1 MIVFVSK
8 KELKPLQDILL
19 DDQFALKGQFVMYEV
34 VSSIPSANILLSSL
48 RSVGYIPETAIADII
63 DNSLS
68 ANATRI
74 TIDFEWKTHRII
86 IADNGEGMTK
96 QDLLQSMS
104 IGSSDPLNTRSV
116 HDLGRFGMGMK
127 TASFSLGK
135 KMTVLTKY
143 NDVLNNAC
151 WDLDYVREEDRWE
164 IQVEDSLN
172 PLIWEISEKLSE
184 YSNGT
189 VICISKID
197 KVISSDTAQE
207 KKKFYKMIDN
217 VKNHLSLVFHRFMES
232 GKITIIVNGTPLIP
246 WNPFIPDNNARQ
258 ELEPEEVT
266 ENGHTVLIRPY
277 VLPHKTKFSN
287 DDEVINAGGYK
298 GWLQHQGFYV
308 YRNERLI
315 IYGTWFGLFKKEMSF
330 NLARIQLD
338 IYSDSDFDWQ
348 IDIKKSKAV
357 PPAYTDDIIRLAA
370 EKATKQSVKV
380 YNSRGTYSDRKGN
393 ANAPQLSYVWEQRKD
408 SRGSY
413 SFVLNKK
420 HTLLNK
426 LKTTLSPEQKELLNA
441 YLNLVEKCSPM
452 ELSGVN
458 DMSVSK
464 GSLPEN
470 EYNELTYQ
478 AKRLITT
485 LIINGSSK
493 EEIRSLLQQ
502 LPDYTVLMDDFDN
515 IYTEASNGTK

>member
-1 MIVFVSK
+1 MSEPIT
-8 KELKPLQDILL
+8 
-19 DDQFALKGQFVMYEV
+19 
-34 VSSIPSANILLSSL
+34 SIPSANILLSSL
-48 RSVGYIPETAIADII
+48 RSVGYTPETAIADIV

-68 ANATRI
+68 ANASTVSI
-74 TIDFEWKTHRII
+74 EFNWQEQII
-86 IADNGEGMTK
+86 IISDNGDGMSD
-96 QDLLQSMS
+96 QELLKSMN
-104 IGSSDPLNTRSV
+104 IGSSDPLDSRSI

-135 KMTVLTKY
+135 KLTVLSKSCEMI
-143 NDVLNNAC
+143 NNAG
-151 WDLDYVREEDRWE
+151 WDLDYVRKEDKWQ
-164 IQVEDSLN
+164 ILVEDSSSLF
-172 PLIWEISEKLSE
+172 IQQLSDRL
-184 YSNGT
+184 SGFDNGT
-189 VICISKID
+189 VICISNID
-197 KVISSDTAQE
+197 KVISSDSANE

-232 GKITIIVNGTPLIP
+232 GKITLNVNGISLTP
-246 WNPFIPDNNARQ
+246 WNPFIPYNNARQ

-266 ENGHTVLIRPY
+266 ENGHKVVIRPY
-277 VLPHKTKFSN
+277 VLPHKTKFDN
-287 DDEVINAGGYK
+287 DDEVKAAGGYK
-298 GWLQHQGFYV
+298 GWLHHQGFYV

-357 PPAYTDDIIRLAA
+357 PPVYTDDIIRLAA

-393 ANAPQLSYVWEQRKD
+393 TNAPQLSYVWEQRKD

-426 LKTTLSPEQKELLNA
+426 LKISLSPDQKELLNA

-458 DMSVSK
+458 DMSVNK

-470 EYNELTYQ
+470 EYNELAFQ

-502 LPDYTVLMDDFDN
+502 LPDYTVLLEEFDN
-515 IYTEASNGTK
+515 IYTEACNGTK

>member
-1 MIVFVSK
+1 
-8 KELKPLQDILL
+8 
-19 DDQFALKGQFVMYEV
+19 MYELV
-34 VSSIPSANILLSSL
+34 TSIPSANILLSSL
-48 RSVGYIPETAIADII
+48 RSVGYIPETAIADIV

-68 ANATRI
+68 ANAATI
-74 TIDFEWKTHRII
+74 TIDFEWETHRII
-86 IADNGEGMTK
+86 ITDDGEGMTN
-96 QDLLQSMS
+96 QDLLQSMA
-104 IGSSDPLNTRSV
+104 IGSSDPLNSRSI

-135 KMTVLTKY
+135 KMTVLTK
-143 NDVLNNAC
+143 NSDTINNAC
-151 WDLDYVREEDRWE
+151 WDLDYVRDKDRWE

-172 PLIWEISEKLSE
+172 PLILELSGKLSG
-184 YSNGT
+184 YNNGT

-197 KVISSDTAQE
+197 KVISSDNAQE

-217 VKNHLSLVFHRFMES
+217 VKKHLSLVFHRFMEA
-232 GKITIIVNGTPLIP
+232 GKISIIVNGVSLIP
-246 WNPFIPDNNARQ
+246 WNPFIPSNNARQ
-258 ELEPEEVT
+258 ELEPEEVV
-266 ENGHTVLIRPY
+266 ENGHKVVIHPY
-277 VLPHKTKFSN
+277 VLPHKTKFAN
-287 DDEVINAGGYK
+287 DDEVTAAGGYK

-315 IYGTWFGLFKKEMSF
+315 IYGTWFGLFKKEISF

-348 IDIKKSKAV
+348 IDIKKSKAF
-357 PPAYTDDIIRLAA
+357 PPAYTYDIIRLAA

-420 HTLLNK
+420 HTLLNR
-426 LKTTLSPEQKELLNA
+426 LKVSLTAEQKELLNT

-458 DMSVSK
+458 DMSLNKVD
-464 GSLPEN
+464 LPEN
-470 EYNELTYQ
+470 EYNDLAYQ
-478 AKRLITT
+478 AKRMIKALA
-485 LIINGSSK
+485 INGSSK
-493 EEIRSLLQQ
+493 EEIRSLFQQ
-502 LPDYTVLMDDFDN
+502 LPDYTVLMDNFDN
-515 IYTEASNGTK
+515 IYMEAYDESK

>member
-1 MIVFVSK
+1 MSEPIT
-8 KELKPLQDILL
+8 
-19 DDQFALKGQFVMYEV
+19 
-34 VSSIPSANILLSSL
+34 SIPSANILLSSL
-48 RSVGYIPETAIADII
+48 RSVGYTPETAIADIV

-68 ANATRI
+68 ANASA
-74 TIDFEWKTHRII
+74 IDIEFNWHDQVII
-86 IADNGEGMTK
+86 ISDNGDGMSE
-96 QDLLQSMS
+96 QELLKSMN
-104 IGSSDPLNTRSV
+104 IGSSDPLDLRSI

-135 KMTVLTKY
+135 KLTVLAK
-143 NDVLNNAC
+143 NGGVLNNAS
-151 WDLDYVREEDRWE
+151 WDLDYVRQKDLWQ
-164 IQVEDSLN
+164 ILVEDNASTF
-172 PLIWEISEKLSE
+172 IDKLAGRLSGHD
-184 YSNGT
+184 NGT
-189 VICISKID
+189 VICISNID
-197 KVISSDTAQE
+197 KVISSDSVYE
-207 KKKFYKMIDN
+207 KKKFYKIVDN

-232 GKITIIVNGTPLIP
+232 RKISIAVNGIPLIP

-258 ELEPEEVT
+258 ELEPEEVI
-266 ENGHTVLIRPY
+266 ENGHTVFIRPY
-277 VLPHKTKFSN
+277 ILPHKTKFAN
-287 DDEVINAGGYK
+287 DDEVKAAGGYK

-338 IYSDSDFDWQ
+338 INSDSDFDWQ

-370 EKATKQSVKV
+370 DKATKQSVKV

-393 ANAPQLSYVWEQRKD
+393 AYAPQLSYVWEQRKD

-426 LKTTLSPEQKELLNA
+426 LKTSLVPEQKELLNA

-452 ELSGVN
+452 ELSGIK

-464 GSLPEN
+464 ESLPEN
-470 EYNELTYQ
+470 EYNDLAYQ
-478 AKRLITT
+478 AKRLIKT
-485 LIINGSSK
+485 LVINGSSK

-502 LPDYTVLMDDFDN
+502 LPDYSVLIDDFDK
-515 IYTEASNGTK
+515 IYMEACNGTK

>member
-1 MIVFVSK
+1 MSEPIT
-8 KELKPLQDILL
+8 
-19 DDQFALKGQFVMYEV
+19 
-34 VSSIPSANILLSSL
+34 SIPSANILLSSL
-48 RSVGYIPETAIADII
+48 RSVGYTPETAIADIV

-68 ANATRI
+68 ANASTVSI
-74 TIDFEWKTHRII
+74 EFNWQNQVII
-86 IADNGEGMTK
+86 ISDNGDGMSK
-96 QDLLQSMS
+96 QELLKSMN
-104 IGSSDPLNTRSV
+104 IGSSDPFDLRSIY
-116 HDLGRFGMGMK
+116 DLGRFGMGMK

-135 KMTVLTKY
+135 KLTVLAKAGESI
-143 NDVLNNAC
+143 NNAS
-151 WDLDYVREEDRWE
+151 WDLDYVRKEDQWQ
-164 IQVEDSLN
+164 ILVEDSSSLF
-172 PLIWEISEKLSE
+172 IQQLSDRLSK
-184 YSNGT
+184 YDNGT
-189 VICISKID
+189 VVCISNID
-197 KVISSDTAQE
+197 KVISSDSANE

-232 GKITIIVNGTPLIP
+232 GKISIIVNGTPLTP
-246 WNPFIPDNNARQ
+246 WNPFVPDNNARQ

-266 ENGHTVLIRPY
+266 ENGHKVLIRPY
-277 VLPHKTKFSN
+277 ILPHKTKFAN
-287 DDEVINAGGYK
+287 DDEVKTAGGYK
-298 GWLQHQGFYV
+298 GWLHHQGFYV

-370 EKATKQSVKV
+370 EKATNQSVKV

-393 ANAPQLSYVWEQRKD
+393 ANAPQLSCVWEQRKD
-408 SRGSY
+408 SRGTY
-413 SFVLNKK
+413 SFILNKK

-426 LKTTLSPEQKELLNA
+426 LKTSLAPEQKELLNA

-458 DMSVSK
+458 DMLVSK

-470 EYNELTYQ
+470 EYNDLAYQ

-515 IYTEASNGTK
+515 IYTEACNGTK

>member
-1 MIVFVSK
+1 MSEPIT
-8 KELKPLQDILL
+8 
-19 DDQFALKGQFVMYEV
+19 
-34 VSSIPSANILLSSL
+34 SIPSANILLSSL
-48 RSVGYIPETAIADII
+48 RSVGYTPETAIADIV

-68 ANATRI
+68 ANASTVYI
-74 TIDFEWKTHRII
+74 EFNWQEQVII
-86 IADNGEGMTK
+86 ISDNGDGMSE
-96 QDLLQSMS
+96 QELLKSMN
-104 IGSSDPLNTRSV
+104 IGSSDPLDSRNI

-135 KMTVLTKY
+135 KLTVLAKSSGII
-143 NDVLNNAC
+143 NNAS
-151 WDLDYVREEDRWE
+151 WDLDYVRKEDQWQ
-164 IQVEDSLN
+164 ILIEDNSSTFIDKL
-172 PLIWEISEKLSE
+172 SGRLSE
-184 YSNGT
+184 YDNGT
-189 VICISKID
+189 VICISNID
-197 KVISSDTAQE
+197 KVISSSSDYE

-232 GKITIIVNGTPLIP
+232 GKISIIVNGTPLTP

-258 ELEPEEVT
+258 ELEPEEVIK
-266 ENGHTVLIRPY
+266 NGHKVLICPY
-277 VLPHKTKFSN
+277 VLPHKTKFTN
-287 DDEVINAGGYK
+287 DDEVKAAGGYK
-298 GWLQHQGFYV
+298 GWLHHQGFYV

-315 IYGTWFGLFKKEMSF
+315 IYGTWFGLFKKETSF
-330 NLARIQLD
+330 NLARIKLD

-357 PPAYTDDIIRLAA
+357 PPAYIDDIIRLDA
-370 EKATKQSVKV
+370 EKTTKQSVKV
-380 YNSRGTYSDRKGN
+380 YNSRGTYADRKGN

-426 LKTTLSPEQKELLNA
+426 LKISLTPEQKELLNA

-464 GSLPEN
+464 GSLSK
-470 EYNELTYQ
+470 NELTDLAYQ
-478 AKRLITT
+478 AKRLIKT

-502 LPDYTVLMDDFDN
+502 LPDYTVLMDSFDN
-515 IYTEASNGTK
+515 IYTEAYNEAR

>member
-1 MIVFVSK
+1 VN
-8 KELKPLQDILL
+8 
-19 DDQFALKGQFVMYEV
+19 LKGKSSMYELV
-34 VSSIPSANILLSSL
+34 TSIPSANILLSSL
-48 RSVGYIPETAIADII
+48 RSVGYTPETAIADII
-63 DNSLS
+63 DNSIS
-68 ANATRI
+68 VKASTVSIEFDWINQRI
-74 TIDFEWKTHRII
+74 VIID
-86 IADNGEGMTK
+86 DGEGMSN
-96 QDLLQSMS
+96 QDLLNSMS
-104 IGSSDPLNTRSV
+104 IGSTDPLMERNI

-135 KMTVLTKY
+135 KLTVLTKK
-143 NDVLNNAC
+143 DGWINNAS
-151 WDLDYVREEDRWE
+151 WDLDYVQANDKWE
-164 IQVEDSLN
+164 V
-172 PLIWEISEKLSE
+172 LIYEPTCDFINDLSNRIID
-184 YSNGT
+184 YNHGT
-189 VICISKID
+189 VICISAVD
-197 KVISSDTAQE
+197 KLISSVSAAE
-207 KKKFYKMIDN
+207 KKKFFKMIEN
-217 VKNHLSLVFHRFMES
+217 VKNHLSLVFHRYIES
-232 GKITIIVNGTPLIP
+232 GKISIFVNHNDMPLVP
-246 WNPFIPDNNARQ
+246 WNPFIPQNNARQ
-258 ELEPEEVT
+258 ELEPEEVV
-266 ENGHTVLIRPY
+266 ENGHKVIIRPY
-277 VLPHKTKFSN
+277 VLPHKTKFAN
-287 DDEVINAGGYK
+287 DDEVIAAGGYK
-298 GWLQHQGFYV
+298 GWLHHQGFYV

-370 EKATKQSVKV
+370 EKATQQSVKV
-380 YNSRGTYSDRKGN
+380 YNSRGAYSDRKGS

-408 SRGSY
+408 LRGSY

-426 LKTTLSPEQKELLNA
+426 LKTSLTFEQKEMLNA

-452 ELSGVN
+452 ELSGFN

-464 GSLPEN
+464 GILPEN
-470 EYNELTYQ
+470 EYNELAYQ
-478 AKRLITT
+478 AKRLIST

-515 IYTEASNGTK
+515 IYTEACNGTK

>member
-1 MIVFVSK
+1 MGEPIT
-8 KELKPLQDILL
+8 
-19 DDQFALKGQFVMYEV
+19 
-34 VSSIPSANILLSSL
+34 SIPSANILLSSL
-48 RSVGYIPETAIADII
+48 RSVGYTPETAIADIV

-68 ANATRI
+68 ANAS
-74 TIDFEWKTHRII
+74 TISIEFNWLEQNII
-86 IADNGEGMTK
+86 ISDNGDGMSK
-96 QDLLQSMS
+96 QELLKSMN
-104 IGSSDPLNTRSV
+104 IGSSDPLDSRSI

-135 KMTVLTKY
+135 KLTVLAKNNGIT
-143 NDVLNNAC
+143 NNAS
-151 WDLDYVREEDRWE
+151 WDLDYVRQTDQWQ
-164 IQVEDSLN
+164 ILVEDNSSAFIDKLSN
-172 PLIWEISEKLSE
+172 RLSE
-184 YSNGT
+184 YDKGT
-189 VICISKID
+189 VICISRID
-197 KVISSDTAQE
+197 KVISSDSANE
-207 KKKFYKMIDN
+207 KRKFFKMIDN
-217 VKNHLSLVFHRFMES
+217 VKNHLALVFHRFMES
-232 GKITIIVNGTPLIP
+232 KKISIVINGTALTP
-246 WNPFIPDNNARQ
+246 WNPFIPENNARQ
-258 ELEPEEVT
+258 ELEPEEVL
-266 ENGHTVLIRPY
+266 ENEHRVVIHPY
-277 VLPHKTKFSN
+277 VLPHKTKFTN
-287 DDEVINAGGYK
+287 EDEVKAAGGYK

-370 EKATKQSVKV
+370 EKATRQSVKV
-380 YNSRGTYSDRKGN
+380 YNSRGSYSDRKGN
-393 ANAPQLSYVWEQRKD
+393 SNAPQLSYVWEQRKD

-426 LKTTLSPEQKELLNA
+426 LKLSLAPEQKELLNA

-478 AKRLITT
+478 VKRLIST

-493 EEIRSLLQQ
+493 DEIRSLLHQ
-502 LPDYTVLMDDFDN
+502 LPDYTVLMDNFEN
-515 IYTEASNGTK
+515 IYTEACNETK